1 MNLRELVEHLGAV
14 TLTPGVSLD
23 VPVDRVYAGDRM
35 SDLINAAGPGM
46 LLVTNLDGAQLLRVA
61 ELMDVA
67 GVCLARGAAP
77 KPETVAAA
85 AAQGVVLLASPGDL
99 FETCG
104 LLYERIGA
112 TAPGNAVDE
121 AY

>member
-23 VPVDRVYAGDRM
+23 LPVERVYAGDRM

-67 GVCLARGAAP
+67 GVCLARGATP

-112 TAPGNAVDE
+112 TAPNTAVDE
-121 AY
+121 A